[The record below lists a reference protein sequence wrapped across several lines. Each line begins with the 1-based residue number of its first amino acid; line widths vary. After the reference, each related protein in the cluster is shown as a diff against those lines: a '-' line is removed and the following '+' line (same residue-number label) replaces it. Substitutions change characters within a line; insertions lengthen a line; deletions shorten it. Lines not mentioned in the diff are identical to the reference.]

1 VNVCVFIASR
11 FFLADGMR
19 SSGKHGSPPITTIE
33 FDRELVLRIRNGMY
47 SDGLTGANLWKA
59 SRILARY
66 LFEHPDQIRG
76 RRVVELGCG
85 LALPSLLA
93 ARLGAAAVAATDMN
107 AKLTA
112 DQLEENAALC
122 GCVGRVQGMAIDF
135 SLQAD
140 VLRARPGTWDV
151 VLFADCVYSGVMGA
165 ALPHAWFP
173 RMTAHDH

>member
-1 VNVCVFIASR
+1 MNVCVFIASR

-85 LALPSLLA
+85 LALL
-93 ARLGAAAVAATDMN
+93 
-107 AKLTA
+107 
-112 DQLEENAALC
+112 
-122 GCVGRVQGMAIDF
+122 
-135 SLQAD
+135 
-140 VLRARPGTWDV
+140 
-151 VLFADCVYSGVMGA
+151 
-165 ALPHAWFP
+165 
-173 RMTAHDH
+173 

>member
-1 VNVCVFIASR
+1 MKIASYR
-11 FFLADGMR
+11 NVQGQKFFLADGMR
-19 SSGKHGSPPITTIE
+19 SSVGKQGSLPITTIE
-33 FDRELVLRIRNGMY
+33 FERELVLRIRNGMY

-122 GCVGRVQGMAIDF
+122 GCVGRVHGMAVDF

-165 ALPHAWFP
+165 ALPHA
-173 RMTAHDH
+173 